1 MSLGIVNILSLLY
14 LSMVVALVLS
24 INEHEEIRP
33 IVRATLR
40 RWGLGVGLLIGI
52 GILVY
57 LLGNL

>member
-14 LSMVVALVLS
+14 LSMVVALVFS
-24 INEHEEIRP
+24 INDHEEIRS

-40 RWGLGVGLLIGI
+40 RWGKLVGALSVI

-57 LLGNL
+57 LLSNL